1 MDKTYLCSFRSCFSS
16 SMVSLPNNLTNR
28 HASSMAVAQTKTAK
42 NTIMYIPRVIFLPN
56 SSAATGP
63 HHDESF
69 ALTTP
74 YLLDKILLVRLYFFA
89 SPLSIQPALTLKVLK
104 SRLCMLVVFQ
114 QWLDTRPSYT
124 MPLLHQHFR
133 I

>member
-1 MDKTYLCSFRSCFSS
+1 
-16 SMVSLPNNLTNR
+16 
-28 HASSMAVAQTKTAK
+28 MAVAQTKTAK

-74 YLLDKILLVRLYFFA
+74 YLLD
-89 SPLSIQPALTLKVLK
+89 
-104 SRLCMLVVFQ
+104 
-114 QWLDTRPSYT
+114 
-124 MPLLHQHFR
+124 
-133 I
+133 